1 MYFFSTRLQT
11 DQRWGTA
18 TPITIRDKEFGAVR
32 VRAYGIYSYHISDP
46 KTFFTKVSGTR
57 SIYRTADIEG
67 QLRNT
72 IIGRMSDTFASS
84 HIPFLD
90 MAGFQ
95 INLGQRVFGELKPTF
110 AEIGLALDS
119 FVVESL
125 SLPEELQRVLDQRIG
140 MNMVGDLSRYTQ
152 FNLAQ
157 SIPIAAANEGA
168 GTVGAAVGLGIGI
181 TMAQQMMDAIQPR
194 SQPPR
199 AQADPSGG
207 ADTKFCIECGKR
219 IPDKAKFCSI
229 CGSSQ

>member
-1 MYFFSTRLQT
+1 
-11 DQRWGTA
+11 
-18 TPITIRDKEFGAVR
+18 
-32 VRAYGIYSYHISDP
+32 
-46 KTFFTKVSGTR
+46 
-57 SIYRTADIEG
+57 
-67 QLRNT
+67 
-72 IIGRMSDTFASS
+72 MSDTFASS

-207 ADTKFCIECGKR
+207 ADTKFCIECVAVTPR
-219 IPDKAKFCSI
+219 
-229 CGSSQ
+229 